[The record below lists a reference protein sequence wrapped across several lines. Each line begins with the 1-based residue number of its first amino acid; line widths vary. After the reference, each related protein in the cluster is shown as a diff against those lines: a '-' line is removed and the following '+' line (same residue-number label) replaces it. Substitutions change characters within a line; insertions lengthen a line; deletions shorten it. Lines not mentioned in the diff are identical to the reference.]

1 MPLSNDDDT
10 LLARLNAL
18 KKSPIS
24 LSNAPITPSSTSP
37 SSLPSIQQP
46 DDDLAARFRRLGN
59 PTAKDS
65 NASAPAIAP
74 GAASYLEGV
83 AEGLGGDAEQ
93 NEEDEKS
100 LEELLK
106 ELGPGAKWDIS
117 GKEEVEVGKLV
128 QEVRNIVPEVKD
140 GGKKWDSKR
149 ENSELIGEAREEHEQ
164 DVRDEDEDTL
174 DEQDADEYIA
184 QVLAKLE
191 LRKKYGKQEED
202 NSASESDDG
211 SEDGQ
216 NISTSREKR
225 TSKDQA
231 KPEESSKG
239 STQESA
245 DMEEEPGPALD
256 LPAPPSTIPVT
267 PPAAEEDDFD
277 RATAIED
284 ALTARLNALS
294 LPSAP
299 SFSPSK
305 KPIKVTKAKA
315 KTHFTDEE
323 IDSWC
328 IICNDDAA
336 VKCIGCDGDLYCR
349 QCWQEG
355 HIGES
360 AGFEERKHR
369 WVKYEKKKG

>member
-1 MPLSNDDDT
+1 MPPSNDDDD
-10 LLARLNAL
+10 LFARLNTL
-18 KKSPIS
+18 KKSHIS
-24 LSNAPITPSSTSP
+24 LSDAPNIPYSTS
-37 SSLPSIQQP
+37 SSSPPAAQQP

-59 PTAKDS
+59 TIAKDANTS
-65 NASAPAIAP
+65 TPTIAP
-74 GAASYLEGV
+74 GAPSYLEGIV
-83 AEGLGGDAEQ
+83 EGLGGDTNH

-106 ELGPGAKWDIS
+106 ELGPGARWDIS
-117 GKEEVEVGKLV
+117 GKEEIEVGKLV
-128 QEVRNIVPEVKD
+128 QEARKILPEIKD
-140 GGKKWDSKR
+140 GKG
-149 ENSELIGEAREEHEQ
+149 ENSGHFGEAEGEHE
-164 DVRDEDEDTL
+164 R
-174 DEQDADEYIA
+174 DEQDEAADASDEQGADEYIA
-184 QVLAKLE
+184 QVLAELE
-191 LRKKYGKQEED
+191 LNKKYGKQGED
-202 NSASESDDG
+202 SLASESDDN
-211 SEDGQ
+211 SDDGQ
-216 NISTSREKR
+216 NKGTSRDQAEHQGKR
-225 TSKDQA
+225 SKD
-231 KPEESSKG
+231 STRKG
-239 STQESA
+239 A
-245 DMEEEPGPALD
+245 DMKDETSPALS
-256 LPAPPSTIPVT
+256 LPTPPSAQPVT

-328 IICNDDAA
+328 IICNDDAV

-355 HIGES
+355 HMGES
-360 AGFEERKHR
+360 AGFEERKHC
-369 WVKYEKKKG
+369 WVKYEKRKG